1 MLNKGYLS
9 TNNISITYSHKKRDI
24 DKYLK
29 NVDLVLKRISKEL
42 KIDKLNLKSPV
53 RTMSY

>member
-9 TNNISITYSHKKRDI
+9 TNNISITYSHKKMDI

-42 KIDKLNLKSPV
+42 KKDKLNLKSSV
-53 RTMSY
+53 RTMTY